1 LSLYT
6 LKTIARRL
14 RRAYYILKSGA
25 SEPVVDKVNYDWDFY
40 LQQNPDVAAS
50 GVDPRDHYFQFGRH
64 EGRIAVVP
72 TLGADAS
79 DDADNLSYDWDFYLQ
94 QYPDVA
100 AAGIDPR
107 KHYIQFGR
115 DEGRIAVLPTL
126 DFIGSPEDDFDP
138 ARETVLVVSHEA
150 SRTGAPILSLNLVR
164 ILSKRYNIV
173 ALLLGGGALVEAFR
187 DAGAVVA
194 GPCEMRHCPIA
205 TKLILDKLFT
215 RFHFKFAL
223 VNSIESRFVLSSLAR
238 HFIPSISLL
247 HEFASYTRP
256 RDAFRQALFWSTSSV
271 FSAKLTLQSALDEY
285 PDLDEKIAHIL
296 PQGRCELPVA
306 ALEEKSRSIEEKRL
320 LDALRPSG
328 APADTFVV
336 IGAGSVQLRKGVD
349 YFIDCAS
356 RVLRTNPLRNVR
368 FVWIGKGFDPDV
380 DVGYSVY
387 LADQI
392 RRAGIE
398 QHITFLEDTS
408 ELDIVYQQA
417 DVLLMT
423 SRLDPL
429 PNVSIDALCEGLPV
443 VCFESTT
450 GIADILAE
458 EQLADTCVAGY
469 LDTAD
474 MAKKLLKLSS
484 DSQLYQDVVARSLE
498 MGARRF
504 NMDAYVE
511 KLDQLAGTL
520 IGKVR
525 QESEDS
531 AEIARA
537 NLLCGD
543 FVSLPDRLE
552 QSKEE
557 VIRSYVRAWACGID
571 QRKPFPGFHPGIY
584 KERHGLFGVD
594 PLADF
599 IRKGRPEG
607 PWMAP
612 VITSDGQNG
621 KVSPSIKVALH
632 LFVSH
637 PQSLTGMLD
646 RLKHNKLLP
655 DLFISIPRADMRD
668 DVSRQLSGY
677 AGRLVD
683 VLTLPDSSRDI
694 AMFLGTLGR
703 KISQQYDFLGH
714 LHVHTGESVESGGN
728 EQLDHGFYLES
739 LLGGKSGAMTDRI
752 ISRMLEDSTI
762 GMVFVDDPDA
772 SGWGNLRPIVQR
784 WANNVELAALPEYL
798 YFPKEAMFWARCE
811 RLAPLWSLCL
821 QLPDGAT
828 LVEDDT
834 ALRGIERL
842 LPLTV
847 ASSNLRCAVTNIFG
861 VTR

>member
-1 LSLYT
+1 MSLNT

-14 RRAYYILKSGA
+14 RRAYYILRSDA
-25 SEPVVDKVNYDWDFY
+25 SEPLVDKVNYDWDFY

-50 GVDPRDHYFQFGRH
+50 GVDPRDHYFKFGRQ
-64 EGRIAVVP
+64 EGRIAVMP
-72 TLGADAS
+72 TPVTDVSDEADG
-79 DDADNLSYDWDFYLQ
+79 YDWNFYLQ

-100 AAGIDPR
+100 AAGVDPR
-107 KHYIQFGR
+107 KHYFQFGR
-115 DEGRIAVLPTL
+115 DEGRIAVLPKL

-164 ILSKRYNIV
+164 ILSKRYNVV

-194 GPCEMRHCPIA
+194 GPCEMRHNPVA
-205 TKLILDKLFT
+205 TKLILDKLFI
-215 RFHFKFAL
+215 RCQFKFAL

-271 FSAKLTLQSALDEY
+271 FSANLTLQSALDEY

-306 ALEEKSRSIEEKRL
+306 ALDEKSRSIEEKRL

-328 APADTFVV
+328 AHADTFVV

-356 RVLRTNPLRNVR
+356 RVLRTNPSRNVR
-368 FVWIGKGFDPDV
+368 FVWIGKGFDPDI
-380 DVGYSVY
+380 DIGYSVY

-474 MAKKLLKLSS
+474 MAEKLLKLSS
-484 DSQLYQDVVARSLE
+484 DSQLYQDVVSRSLE
-498 MGARRF
+498 MAARRF
-504 NMDAYVE
+504 NMEAYVE
-511 KLDQLAGTL
+511 QLDQLAGTL
-520 IGKVR
+520 IDKAR
-525 QESEDS
+525 KESEDI

-537 NLLCGD
+537 NLLRCD
-543 FVSLPDRLE
+543 FVSLHDRLE
-552 QSKEE
+552 QPQDE
-557 VIRSYVRAWACGID
+557 VIRGYVRAWACGVD

-584 KERHGLFGVD
+584 KEQHGLLGVD

-607 PWMAP
+607 PWLAP
-612 VITSDGQNG
+612 VITPEGKNT
-621 KVSPSIKVALH
+621 KVSPSVKVALH

-637 PQSLTGMLD
+637 PQLLAGTLG
-646 RLKHNKLLP
+646 RLKQNKLLP
-655 DLFISIPRADMRD
+655 DLFISVPGYDMRD
-668 DVSRQLSGY
+668 EVSRQFSGY
-677 AGRLVD
+677 AGRLVE
-683 VLTLPDSSRDI
+683 VLTLPDSPRDI
-694 AMFLGTLGR
+694 ATFLGTLGR
-703 KISQQYDFLGH
+703 KISPQYDFMGH
-714 LHVHTGESVESGGN
+714 LHVRMGEDVESGSK
-728 EQLDHGFYLES
+728 EQTGDSFHLEN

-762 GMVFVDDPDA
+762 SMVFADDPDA
-772 SGWGNLRPIVQR
+772 SGWGSLRPIAQR
-784 WANNVELAALPEYL
+784 WANNVELASLPEYL
-798 YFPKEAMFWARCE
+798 YFPTEAMFWARCE
-811 RLAPLWSLCL
+811 RLAPLWDLGL
-821 QLPDGAT
+821 QLPDEAV
-828 LVEDDT
+828 LVEDDS
-834 ALRGIERL
+834 ALRAIERL
-842 LPLTV
+842 LPLSI
-847 ASSNLRCAVTNIFG
+847 AGSNLRCAVTNIFG